1 MDVIPQDAAELRTAY
16 QRLTD
21 KFRTLWVFQQF
32 LQGLAA
38 VLPSGGVAG
47 TSAAF
52 TALYEQI
59 KKVKEGRGVRPAA
72 ELLDEVQRL
81 DVTLDGLHT
90 TLLLEDRKVPPHVLR
105 QFFERSTR
113 DDDREIVPLLKFYFF
128 ARQLQPDD
136 LDKVDFLLTR
146 VGTRRQ
152 PDGGLELKPAA
163 ELAELCG
170 TFLTLTG
177 REEADPAEVRSVLSI
192 LDVLRK
198 DIEACGRF
206 EDLIRKKPLENI
218 RTLKRRMGNVF
229 YTAEVLQSLLAS
241 NVAAKRKFQALYRQ
255 EEERILA
262 MSKHLLD
269 LEAELALD
277 PGFQSEEFQ
286 ADFRRFRRERD
297 DFENQSRRR
306 GVRPR
311 DVRRL
316 KEAIHR
322 ILLRVEPAAAA
333 DFDATFESTAGRTKA
348 GRGARREPPEA
359 PQSPTMPRP
368 SDAPAVDTSWKVET
382 DPLTSPTAS
391 KILHTADLSGMG
403 VGPGRASASEALQ
416 RLRLEP
422 WEVQAALELARQDE
436 TPSRP
441 QDPLGRL
448 LFNAASLRLRM
459 DEEAGEL
466 RGLVA
471 PGGTA
476 LAEPARLE
484 AAGACLRRAQEV
496 DWLFRAALVEAEA
509 RGDAG
514 RHQQLTRSRFR
525 HLRAYTGL
533 WLLHNALAE

>member
-1 MDVIPQDAAELRTAY
+1 MPREVAEFRTAY

-52 TALYEQI
+52 TPLYDQI

-72 ELLDEVQRL
+72 ELLAEVQRL
-81 DVTLDGLHT
+81 DVALDGLHT

-105 QFFERSTR
+105 QFFERSGR
-113 DDDREIVPLLKFYFF
+113 EDDEELVPLLKFYFF

-146 VGTRRQ
+146 IGTRRQ

-177 REEADPAEVRSVLSI
+177 REEPDPAEVQSVLSI

-198 DIEACGRF
+198 DIEACDRF
-206 EDLIRKKPLENI
+206 EDLIGKKPLENI

-241 NVAAKRKFQALYRQ
+241 NVAAKRKFQALYRK

-262 MSKHLLD
+262 TSRHLLD
-269 LEAELALD
+269 LEAELGLD
-277 PGFQSEEFQ
+277 PRFQTDEFV
-286 ADFRRFRRERD
+286 AEFRRFRRERE
-297 DFENQSRRR
+297 DFEKQSKRR

-333 DFDATFESTAGRTKA
+333 DFDATLDSTAGRAKT
-348 GRGARREPPEA
+348 GQGGQSEPGGAPKEPV
-359 PQSPTMPRP
+359 TPRP
-368 SDAPAVDTSWKVET
+368 SGRPAVDVSWRAEA

-391 KILHTADLSGMG
+391 KILHTADVAGIG
-403 VGPGRASASEALQ
+403 VGPGRASASDTLQ

-422 WEVQAALELARQDE
+422 WEVQAALELVRQDE

-441 QDPLGRL
+441 PDPLGRL

-459 DEEAGEL
+459 DEEAADL
-466 RGLVA
+466 RDLA
-471 PGGTA
+471 TQGGTA
-476 LAEPARLE
+476 IGEPSRLE
-484 AAGACLRRAQEV
+484 AAAQCLQRAQEI
-496 DWLFRAALVEAEA
+496 DWLFRASLAEAEI
-509 RGDAG
+509 RGDLG

-525 HLRAYTGL
+525 HLRAFTGL
-533 WLLHNALAE
+533 WLLYNALGG

>member
-1 MDVIPQDAAELRTAY
+1 VDVAPRDADELRVAY

-32 LQGLAA
+32 FQGLAS
-38 VLPSGGVAG
+38 VLPTGSVAG

-52 TALYEQI
+52 APLYEQI
-59 KKVKEGRGVRPAA
+59 RKVKEGKAVQPAT
-72 ELLDEVQRL
+72 ELLAEVERI
-81 DVTLDGLHT
+81 DVALDGLHT
-90 TLLLEDRKVPPHVLR
+90 MLLLEDRKVPPHVLR
-105 QFFERSTR
+105 QYFERSGR
-113 DDDREIVPLLKFYFF
+113 DDDRELVPLLKFYFF

-170 TFLTLTG
+170 TFLSLTG

-198 DIEACGRF
+198 DIETCGRF

-241 NVAAKRKFQALYRQ
+241 NVAAKRKFQDLYRQ
-255 EEERILA
+255 EEDRILA
-262 MSKHLLD
+262 ASKHLLE

-277 PGFQSEEFQ
+277 PRFQSDEFQ
-286 ADFRRFRRERD
+286 TDFRRFRRERD
-297 DFENQSRRR
+297 DFEKQSKRR

-322 ILLRVEPAAAA
+322 ILLRIEPAAAA
-333 DFDATFESTAGRTKA
+333 DFDATFDSTAGQVKSSR
-348 GRGARREPPEA
+348 PPGQAAPPPSGPPAAEA
-359 PQSPTMPRP
+359 
-368 SDAPAVDTSWKVET
+368 SWKAEA
-382 DPLTSPTAS
+382 DPLTSSAAS
-391 KILHTADLSGMG
+391 KILHSADLAGFG
-403 VGPGRASASEALQ
+403 VSPGRASASEALQ
-416 RLRLEP
+416 GLRLEP
-422 WEVQAALELARQDE
+422 WEVQAALELARRDE

-441 QDPLGRL
+441 EDPVGRL

-459 DEEAGEL
+459 DEEACDL

-471 PGGTA
+471 PGGSA
-476 LAEPARLE
+476 SPEPARLE
-484 AAGACLRRAQEV
+484 AAGACLSRAQEI
-496 DWLFRAALVEAEA
+496 DWLFRSSLAETEA
-509 RGDAG
+509 RRDTE
-514 RHQQLTRSRFR
+514 RHLQLTRSRFR

-533 WLLHNALAE
+533 WLLQNALGG